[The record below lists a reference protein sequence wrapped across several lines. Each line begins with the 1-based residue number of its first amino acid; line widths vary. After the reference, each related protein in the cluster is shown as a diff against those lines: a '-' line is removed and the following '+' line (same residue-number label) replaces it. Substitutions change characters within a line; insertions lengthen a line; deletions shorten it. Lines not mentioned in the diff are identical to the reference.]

1 MFYQYARVVSYIIV
15 IDVNNFIKFVVC
27 YFRAHEVPPVQLVFA
42 SEQAEFY
49 SNLANL
55 FRSLE
60 SGDLTGPQL
69 MDKVHQSNKLFGSGG
84 DDAQRRAVISCQ
96 KYINKRLIEHVYK
109 HMSLD

>member
-1 MFYQYARVVSYIIV
+1 MSFR
-15 IDVNNFIKFVVC
+15 

>member
-1 MFYQYARVVSYIIV
+1 MSYIIV
-15 IDVNNFIKFVVC
+15 IDVNSFIKFVIC
-27 YFRAHEVPPVQLVFA
+27 YFRAHEVPPAQLVFA

-55 FRSLE
+55 FRSLAN
-60 SGDLTGPQL
+60 GDMTGPQL
-69 MDKVHQSNKLFGSGG
+69 MEKVHQSNKLFSSCG
-84 DDAQRRAVISCQ
+84 DDAQRRVVISCQ